1 MCQQDAD
8 EQPGG
13 RNKEVEV
20 AVGPYPKIQSHL
32 SSYFHVLSHVDINPH
47 LYPLQEDRNIKI

>member
-1 MCQQDAD
+1 MSS
-8 EQPGG
+8 PGG

-32 SSYFHVLSHVDINPH
+32 SSYFHVLSHMDINPH